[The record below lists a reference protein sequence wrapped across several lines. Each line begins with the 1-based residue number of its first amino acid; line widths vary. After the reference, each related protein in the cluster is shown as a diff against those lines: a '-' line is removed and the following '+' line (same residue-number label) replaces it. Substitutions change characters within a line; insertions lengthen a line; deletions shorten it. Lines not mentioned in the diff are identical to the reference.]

1 MRPTNYTQNIVGDG
15 GGQGIYG
22 APSGLGP
29 VGFDDPAMTPIG
41 LRPAPQPRERGQY
54 RQRVDESVYAV
65 SGQVIPGWRGMAR
78 TFPHFPDPWAEPP
91 IGPIREINA
100 GYPFNYVP
108 TRVRSY
114 VPATSVINIIRG
126 GKTIKSYRFRA
137 QPIQELGASPAP

>member
-1 MRPTNYTQNIVGDG
+1 MAEYTQAYVGDG
-15 GGQGIYG
+15 GHVDLFN
-22 APSGLGP
+22 APAGVGP
-29 VGFDDPAMTPIG
+29 AGFDDPSLIPTG

-65 SGQVIPGWRGMAR
+65 SGQVIPGWRGKAR
-78 TFPHFPDPWAEPP
+78 TLPHFPDPLAEPP
-91 IGPIREINA
+91 IGPIREING

-108 TRVRSY
+108 VRVRSF

-126 GKTIKSYRFRA
+126 GATIKSYRFRA